1 MDKIPVGEKEES
13 EGEEKREKGLP
24 FTLDLFPSF
33 SVSNSVSL
41 SLSSFLCLN
50 YSLFPLT
57 HSARKGG
64 RGITKRNEKESE
76 TQREGEALENYLSL
90 THFLTV
96 ALPLSFSLSVPS
108 LYLSFFSL
116 SFSLSSLCFGVQF
129 FSHLCIRSFIIV
141 CCSLKQN
148 RLSLEI
154 DLSQSLSFRYYTKR
168 FHNFSIFWILM
179 HMQTQDL
186 TDTYLFFT
194 GL

>member
-96 ALPLSFSLSVPS
+96 ALPLSLSLSLSLFPPS
-108 LYLSFFSL
+108 ISPFSHSLSLSRHCVLASNSFPTSASVLSL
-116 SFSLSSLCFGVQF
+116 SFVVHSNKIGSP
-129 FSHLCIRSFIIV
+129 
-141 CCSLKQN
+141 
-148 RLSLEI
+148 
-154 DLSQSLSFRYYTKR
+154 
-168 FHNFSIFWILM
+168 
-179 HMQTQDL
+179 
-186 TDTYLFFT
+186 
-194 GL
+194 